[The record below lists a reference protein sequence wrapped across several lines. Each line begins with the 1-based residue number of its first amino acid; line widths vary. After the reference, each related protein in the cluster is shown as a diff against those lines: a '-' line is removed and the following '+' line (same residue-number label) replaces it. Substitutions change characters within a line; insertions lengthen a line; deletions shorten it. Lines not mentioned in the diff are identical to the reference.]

1 MSYDTRTNRKTEMT
15 VADFVISGELFE
27 MAAGPVGFAA
37 GAQWRDES
45 YAVVRDPLYTQTNDP
60 VTGALIPVDLI
71 FVGGAPPAKPT
82 PKSAIHADLS
92 NSTVRTL
99 YPQPIYDKTPIKG
112 VNARRDGFAPSL
124 ALRAVPCRQSRR
136 PNRLSMPICRTPPF
150 ELFTHS
156 PYTTKPP

>member
-112 VNARRDGFAPSL
+112 VLSYMARPERFELPTPRFEAWCSIQLSYGRR
-124 ALRAVPCRQSRR
+124 RAV
-136 PNRLSMPICRTPPF
+136 
-150 ELFTHS
+150 
-156 PYTTKPP
+156 